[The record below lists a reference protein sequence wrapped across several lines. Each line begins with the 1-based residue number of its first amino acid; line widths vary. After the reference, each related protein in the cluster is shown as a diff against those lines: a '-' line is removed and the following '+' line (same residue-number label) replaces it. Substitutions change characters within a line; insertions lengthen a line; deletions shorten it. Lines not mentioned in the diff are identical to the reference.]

1 MKTTWTAGIE
11 DEQRKADIK
20 SAFKSST
27 VLRKRLTEMCDN
39 KTTSSFN
46 LSKDQYGTPNWTYLQ
61 ADMVGYHRA
70 LKEICSLLET

>member
-1 MKTTWTAGIE
+1 MKTTWTAGID
-11 DEQRKADIK
+11 DEQRKVDIK

-27 VLRKRLTEMCDN
+27 VVRKRLKEICDT

-46 LSKDQYGTPNWTYLQ
+46 TSKDQYDTPNWTYLQ

-70 LKEICSLLET
+70 LKEISSLLDN